1 MEQKS
6 PSLLP
11 SEPQTVDKL
20 TKTIRIAL
28 ADDHILL
35 RDALAAVVNS
45 FEDCEITILASH
57 GKELQEKFKPGQ
69 IPDLVILDLNMP
81 EMNGFETAKW
91 LRSNHPKVL
100 ILILTMYDSEIA
112 LIQLLQAG
120 VRGFLKKD
128 IHPSELNFAI
138 HSVVET
144 GYYYSHSATGRLVN
158 LFRHEPLKKNFP
170 ANASLSRNEL
180 EFLKLASTDM
190 TYKEIACLM
199 GLSPRTVDNY
209 RDSLFNKLGVKSRVG
224 LAIYAIRSGI
234 VTLAY

>member
-1 MEQKS
+1 MEQK
-6 PSLLP
+6 LP
-11 SEPQTVDKL
+11 SPLPFEPSTLDKSV
-20 TKTIRIAL
+20 KTIRIAL

-35 RDALAAVVNS
+35 RDALASVVNS
-45 FEDCEITILASH
+45 FEDCEITILASN
-57 GKELQEKFKPGQ
+57 GKELQEKLRPGQ

-81 EMNGFETAKW
+81 EMDGYETAKW
-91 LRSNHPKVL
+91 LRTAFPKVL

-128 IHPSELNFAI
+128 IHPSELKFAI
-138 HSVVET
+138 QSVIDT

-158 LFRHEPLKKNFP
+158 LFRHDPLKKNFP
-170 ANASLSRNEL
+170 ANISMSRNEL

-190 TYKEIACLM
+190 TYKEIARM
-199 GLSPRTVDNY
+199 MSISPRTIDNY
-209 RDSLFNKLGVKSRVG
+209 RDSLFIKLGVKSRVG

>member
-1 MEQKS
+1 MEQK
-6 PSLLP
+6 LP
-11 SEPQTVDKL
+11 SPLPFDSGAVDKL
-20 TKTIRIAL
+20 TKPIKIAL

-45 FEDCEITILASH
+45 FEDCEITILASN
-57 GKELQEKFKPGQ
+57 GKELQEKIKPGQ

-81 EMNGFETAKW
+81 EMDGYETAKW
-91 LRSNHPKVL
+91 LRSAYPRVL

-112 LIQLLQAG
+112 LIQLLQTG

-128 IHPSELNFAI
+128 IHPSELKFAI
-138 HSVVET
+138 QSVMDS

-158 LFRHEPLKKNFP
+158 LFRHDPLKKNFP
-170 ANASLSRNEL
+170 ANISMSRNEL

-190 TYKEIACLM
+190 TYKEIARM
-199 GLSPRTVDNY
+199 MSISPRTVDNY
-209 RDSLFNKLGVKSRVG
+209 RDSLFIKLGVKSRVG